1 MEFLSPF
8 HPRLVHFPIALSLA
22 GVFFIL
28 AGWLLA
34 IRPRSSTTGVERWQ
48 SYGRLSLVLG
58 WLGVLAAIASGLI
71 DQSGAPETIEVR
83 QVINQHIGAGIA
95 LLVVLGL
102 AIYWPIKN
110 KALMSTSSRRWIYFA
125 LLALAAALVLVESW
139 LGGKLV
145 YTYGVGVR

>member
-1 MEFLSPF
+1 MDFLSPF

-22 GVFFIL
+22 GALFIL
-28 AGWLLA
+28 AGWFLA
-34 IRPRSSTTGVERWQ
+34 SRARSDPAGAERWQ
-48 SYGRLSLVLG
+48 DCGRLSLVLG
-58 WLGVLAAIASGLI
+58 WLGVLAAGVSGLI
-71 DQSGAPETIEVR
+71 DQSRAPDTLEVR
-83 QVINQHIGAGIA
+83 QLINQHIGAGLA

-110 KALMSTSSRRWIYFA
+110 RALMSGAGRRWLYFA
-125 LLALAAALVLVESW
+125 LLILAAALVLLESW

>member
-1 MEFLSPF
+1 MDFLSPF

-28 AGWLLA
+28 AGWFLA
-34 IRPRSSTTGVERWQ
+34 KRSRSSTEGAERWQ
-48 SYGRLSLVLG
+48 DYGRLSLVLG
-58 WLGVLAAIASGLI
+58 WLGVLAAGVSGLI
-71 DQSGAPETIEVR
+71 DQSRAPDIPEVR
-83 QVINQHIGAGIA
+83 QLINQHIGAGLA

-102 AIYWPIKN
+102 AIYWPVKD
-110 KALMSTSSRRWIYFA
+110 KTLMSKPGRRWLYSA